1 MNDQQTSNRIRAAQL
16 QAAFEFDSA
25 INDSEWFKDPDFS
38 REMEFE
44 EKKSQLND
52 INSAKLAKKNKVQ
65 VIIRKMFNHSLL
77 EKIEPPFFESISFLK
92 FSPSGRLLLVANE
105 NSQYFYVYEIM
116 PATGLRV
123 NGAGGPNN

>member
-1 MNDQQTSNRIRAAQL
+1 
-16 QAAFEFDSA
+16 
-25 INDSEWFKDPDFS
+25 
-38 REMEFE
+38 
-44 EKKSQLND
+44 
-52 INSAKLAKKNKVQ
+52 
-65 VIIRKMFNHSLL
+65 MFNHSLL

-123 NGAGGPNN
+123 NGAGGPNNQSMGFQPKERQESVRLQYYLFRGFTSAMVTDV

>member
-1 MNDQQTSNRIRAAQL
+1 LNDQQTSNRIRAAQL

-65 VIIRKMFNHSLL
+65 VIIRNMFNHSLL